1 MKITGVIAEYNPFH
15 NGHKAMLEQC
25 RKDGADGIVAVMSGN
40 FVQRG
45 SVAIMDKRSRA
56 AAALRGGADLVVE
69 LPVPWAT
76 ATAEV
81 FADGGV
87 RCATAPVFPVKPY
100 TMLKIEGAEAQ
111 IAKLG

>member
-1 MKITGVIAEYNPFH
+1 MLVNLVEILKLAEEKRCAIGAFNTPNLESLQAVIGAAEELKGEKF
-15 NGHKAMLEQC
+15 GL
-25 RKDGADGIVAVMSGN
+25 
-40 FVQRG
+40 
-45 SVAIMDKRSRA
+45 
-56 AAALRGGADLVVE
+56 LRGERVTDSDE
-69 LPVPWAT
+69 IEIIFDT
-76 ATAEV
+76 CIAEV